1 MRGENMQKIVIFLND
16 HEQMQ
21 LEKVAKLMARDPQRQ
36 AYVILTQKLAEMEK
50 VLGAS
55 DEQTNG

>member
-1 MRGENMQKIVIFLND
+1 MQKIVIFLND